1 MKERIIS
8 RLRESADIKLRF
20 AKESAAEVEEAAS
33 TIIKSL
39 KSGGKVLI
47 FGNGGSA
54 ADSQH
59 IAAEFVNRYSKLR
72 KALPALALTTDSSI
86 LTSIPNDGSFED
98 VFSRQIE
105 ALGNKGDVA
114 WGLTTSGKSANV
126 LKAFQTAKSLGLK
139 TIAFTGQDK
148 SRVEKAVDCSVSV
161 PSKSTPRIQELHI
174 TLAHI
179 VCELVEESFA
189 AKKEPSRK
197 EASKAEFST
206 PSKA

>member
-20 AKESAAEVEEAAS
+20 AKESVAEVEEAAS

-59 IAAEFVNRYSKLR
+59 IAAEFVNRYSKER
-72 KALPALALTTDSSI
+72 KALSALALTTDSSI

-114 WGLTTSGKSANV
+114 WGITTSGKSANI
-126 LKAFQTAKSLGLK
+126 LKAFKTAKALGLK
-139 TIAFTGQDK
+139 TIAFTGQEK
-148 SRVEKAVDCSVSV
+148 GRVEKTVDCSVSV
-161 PSKSTPRIQELHI
+161 PSKSTPRIRSS
-174 TLAHI
+174 TLPRAHHMRI
-179 VCELVEESFA
+179 VEESFA

-197 EASKAEFST
+197 ESPKAEPGA

>member
-8 RLRESADIKLRF
+8 RLRESADLKLRF
-20 AKESAAEVEEAAS
+20 AKESVAEVQEAAS
-33 TIIKSL
+33 IIIKSL
-39 KSGGKVLI
+39 RSGGKVLI

-59 IAAEFVNRYSKLR
+59 IAAEFVNRYSKER
-72 KALPALALTTDSSI
+72 RALPALALTTDTSI

-114 WGLTTSGKSANV
+114 WGMTTSGRSENV
-126 LKAFQTAKSLGLK
+126 LKAFKTAKALGLK
-139 TIAFTGQDK
+139 TIAFTGQDR
-148 SRVEKAVDCSVSV
+148 SRVEKAVDCCVSA
-161 PSKSTPRIQELHI
+161 PSRSTPRVQELHI

-179 VCELVEESFA
+179 ICELVEESVA
-189 AKKEPSRK
+189 AKKEPQKK
-197 EASKAEFST
+197 EAPKAET
-206 PSKA
+206 

>member
-1 MKERIIS
+1 MKEQIIL

-20 AKESAAEVEEAAS
+20 AKESVAEVDEAAS
-33 TIIKSL
+33 TIVKCL

-59 IAAEFVNRYSKLR
+59 IAAEFVNKYSRER
-72 KALPALALTTDSSI
+72 KALSALALTTDSSI
-86 LTSIPNDGSFED
+86 LTSIPNDGSFDD

-114 WGLTTSGKSANV
+114 WGLTTSGKSGNV
-126 LKAFQTAKSLGLK
+126 IKAFKTARSLGLK
-139 TIAFTGQDK
+139 SIAFTGQDK
-148 SRVEKAVDCSVSV
+148 SKVEKVVDCCVSV
-161 PSKSTPRIQELHI
+161 PSKSTPRVQELHI

-179 VCELVEESFA
+179 VCELVEDSLCS
-189 AKKEPSRK
+189 KKDLCGDLHRTSP
-197 EASKAEFST
+197 F
-206 PSKA
+206 